1 MLHAWVIGYTWQTI
15 APFHYEFLNGVGVK
29 QKLYIDCHIEI
40 VWFVTKTCVDII
52 SCSIIFYIVSFFYF
66 QLNVDD
72 QILLL
77 KSCCMEVMCLRAACR
92 FDPEAET
99 LFLHNGMKLHKS
111 QIHQGGVAVLIE
123 PIFDFAMGLSKLKL
137 DKAEI
142 ALLAAIL
149 LMQSGKTILNF
160 DKTIANFDRTI
171 SNFDRTIV
179 NFDRTI
185 VNFDRTIVNFDRTI
199 VNFDNTIAN
208 FDTTIA
214 NFDKT
219 IVNFEKTIANFD
231 KTIANFDNTIVNF
244 DRTIAN
250 FDRTIVNFDRTI
262 VNYQVKKKHCQFLI
276 GPLSILEWP
285 LSSLLAIYKIQVR
298 ILRSSSV
305 TF

>member
-1 MLHAWVIGYTWQTI
+1 MYSGKDTHVVNIQGNPCFYAAKAYVIYFKSKPTRFNICDPKAWFQWYYDSSILRLQPICVVSDSKHIEHNTACFYICVFSIEHNTTCFYLCVFSIEHNTTCFYLCVFSIEHNTTCFYLCVFSIEHSILMTNIEMLHAWVIGYAWHTI

-149 LMQSGKTILNF
+149 LMQSG
-160 DKTIANFDRTI
+160 
-171 SNFDRTIV
+171 
-179 NFDRTI
+179 
-185 VNFDRTIVNFDRTI
+185 
-199 VNFDNTIAN
+199 
-208 FDTTIA
+208 
-214 NFDKT
+214 
-219 IVNFEKTIANFD
+219 
-231 KTIANFDNTIVNF
+231 
-244 DRTIAN
+244 
-250 FDRTIVNFDRTI
+250 
-262 VNYQVKKKHCQFLI
+262 
-276 GPLSILEWP
+276 
-285 LSSLLAIYKIQVR
+285 
-298 ILRSSSV
+298 
-305 TF
+305 

>member
-1 MLHAWVIGYTWQTI
+1 
-15 APFHYEFLNGVGVK
+15 
-29 QKLYIDCHIEI
+29 
-40 VWFVTKTCVDII
+40 
-52 SCSIIFYIVSFFYF
+52 
-66 QLNVDD
+66 
-72 QILLL
+72 
-77 KSCCMEVMCLRAACR
+77 MCLRAACR

-160 DKTIANFDRTI
+160 DKTIANFD
-171 SNFDRTIV
+171 
-179 NFDRTI
+179 
-185 VNFDRTIVNFDRTI
+185 
-199 VNFDNTIAN
+199 
-208 FDTTIA
+208 
-214 NFDKT
+214 
-219 IVNFEKTIANFD
+219 
-231 KTIANFDNTIVNF
+231 NTIVNF

-298 ILRSSSV
+298 IFRSSSV